1 MAEERA
7 PRGRDRDRNRDREEM
22 DDGMIE
28 KLIAVNRVSKTV
40 KGGRQFTFTAL
51 TVVGDGDGKIGFG
64 YGKAR
69 EVPVAIQKS
78 MEYARKNMTSVE
90 LNNGTLWHQV
100 KAGHGAAR
108 VFMQPASEGTG
119 VIAGGAMRAVL
130 EAVGV
135 KNVLAKAVGSR
146 NPINLVRATVKGL
159 EAMHSPSKIAAK
171 RGKKVE
177 DILHG

>member
-1 MAEERA
+1 MAEQRES
-7 PRGRDRDRNRDREEM
+7 RGRDRGPREEKV

-28 KLIAVNRVSKTV
+28 KLVAVNRVSKTV

-51 TVVGDGDGKIGFG
+51 TVAGDGAGKIGFG

-78 MEYARKNMTSVE
+78 MEYARKKMSVVE
-90 LNNGTLWHQV
+90 LNNGTLHHAV

-177 DILHG
+177 DLING

>member
-1 MAEERA
+1 MSSNERE
-7 PRGRDRDRNRDREEM
+7 NS
-22 DDGMIE
+22 DGMLE
-28 KLIAVNRVSKTV
+28 KLIAVNRVAKTV
-40 KGGRQFTFTAL
+40 KGGRQLSFTAL
-51 TVVGDGDGKIGFG
+51 TVVGDGNGKIGFG

-78 MEYARKNMTSVE
+78 MEYARKGMLNVD
-90 LNNGTLWHQV
+90 LNNGTLWHPV

-135 KNVLAKAVGSR
+135 KNVLAKATGSR
-146 NPINLVRATVKGL
+146 NPINLVRATIKGL
-159 EAMHSPSKIAAK
+159 EAMHSPAKIAAK

-177 DILHG
+177 DLIHG

>member
-1 MAEERA
+1 MANN
-7 PRGRDRDRNRDREEM
+7 DRNDRENS
-22 DDGMIE
+22 DGMLE
-28 KLIAVNRVSKTV
+28 KLIAVNRVAKTV
-40 KGGRQFTFTAL
+40 KGGRQMSFTAL
-51 TVVGDGDGKIGFG
+51 TVVGDGAGKVGFG

-69 EVPVAIQKS
+69 EVPVAISKA
-78 MEYARKNMTSVE
+78 MERARRNMVTVG
-90 LNNGTLWHQV
+90 LNNGTIWYAV
-100 KAGHGAAR
+100 KANHGAAR

-146 NPINLVRATVKGL
+146 NPINLVRATLRGL
-159 EAMHSPSKIAAK
+159 GEMHSPAKIAAK

-177 DILHG
+177 DLHHG